1 MDLDSTRHIFNYE
14 KANLEN
20 TFFALSA
27 LFSIEMLIYKKLST
41 DEDEKLIIPSHSSS
55 IFTFKDWANGQIN
68 LVDAVAYI
76 E

>member
-1 MDLDSTRHIFNYE
+1 
-14 KANLEN
+14 
-20 TFFALSA
+20 
-27 LFSIEMLIYKKLST
+27 MLIYKKLST